1 MTMLA
6 NFDFD
11 VIRRALPYLFFEG
24 MPGMR
29 AAPPQAE
36 TEPLIDIRVGG

>member
-1 MTMLA
+1 MTMLG

-24 MPGMR
+24 MRFTLTLTFIHIP
-29 AAPPQAE
+29 
-36 TEPLIDIRVGG
+36 EPTTPY